1 MKELAQIRAEL
12 DQVDRGV
19 VKLFEKR
26 MNLARQVA
34 EYKMAHGLP
43 VLDRTREEVV
53 LASRVGMLEDPHWV
67 DSLRE
72 LYEKIM
78 ELSRR
83 EQERMLKEAQPHA

>member
-12 DQVDRGV
+12 DQVDRDV

-43 VLDRTREEVV
+43 VLDRTREEAV
-53 LASRVGMLEDPHWV
+53 LASRVGMLEDPHWA